1 MKRIL
6 RAGLLLATVVSAVTS
21 QTPKARQPSPLKT
34 GIDFFDAEQLEP
46 AKATLTPL
54 ARSGDA
60 VAMYYLGRIAIEQ
73 SDGEAAIDWLDQ
85 AIKQNEHSSLYYE
98 WLGIAYE
105 VKASASNMFGK
116 MSIGP
121 AVMRAMER
129 AVQLDSTNIE
139 ARVNLAQLY
148 LQSPTVMGGGVEKAR
163 EQVAAI
169 MKRDPYQGRLQEASI
184 AENLKDALGAERMLR
199 DMVSTFP
206 DSSAPAIRY
215 ASYYLTLKRYD
226 DSFRV
231 LEDRLRHSP
240 DDATALYQLGRVGA
254 VSGANLDRAQWALD
268 RYLTIQ
274 HKRGLPTLAMAHW
287 RRGMVL
293 EARGDKKTAQAEY
306 ETALRVDP
314 KLAGAKTSLD
324 KLESQQ
330 PEKQS

>member
-6 RAGLLLATVVSAVTS
+6 CAGLLLATMVSAATS
-21 QTPKARQPSPLKT
+21 QTPKARQPSPLRA
-34 GIDFFDAEQLEP
+34 GIDSFDAERLDP
-46 AKATLTPL
+46 AKAILTPL
-54 ARSGDA
+54 AKSGDPE
-60 VAMYYLGRIAIEQ
+60 AMYYLGRIAIEQ
-73 SDGEAAIDWLDQ
+73 SDGEAAIDWLEQ
-85 AIKQNEHSSLYYE
+85 AIKQNDHSSLYYQ

-105 VKASASNMFGK
+105 VKASAANVLGK

-121 AVMRAMER
+121 FVMRAMER
-129 AVQLDSTNIE
+129 SVELDSTNIE

-148 LQSPTVMGGGVEKAR
+148 LQSPAVMGGGVDKAR
-163 EQVAAI
+163 AQVAAI
-169 MKRDPYQGRLQEASI
+169 AKRDPYQGRLQEASI
-184 AENLKDALGAERMLR
+184 AENLKDTVAAERMLR
-199 DMVSTFP
+199 DMVATFP

-215 ASYYLTLKRYD
+215 AGYYLTQKRYG

-268 RYLTIQ
+268 RYLTIPHQ
-274 HKRGLPTLAMAHW
+274 RGLPTLAMARW

-293 EARGDKKTAQAEY
+293 EAKGDKKTAEAEY
-306 ETALRVDP
+306 ENALRLDP

-324 KLESQQ
+324 KLKSQQ
-330 PEKQS
+330 PEK